1 MSWKPPSERYGNE
14 SREVT
19 RAPQEGIFH
28 LLGRS
33 AFVTVATLPI
43 PTDGVASLKQKRLP
57 QSLLFLPP
65 CVRVEH
71 ELLRT
76 SPLFKPNTLISSL

>member
-19 RAPQEGIFH
+19 CASGRH
-28 LLGRS
+28 LTFARPRGL
-33 AFVTVATLPI
+33 FTVATLPI
-43 PTDGVASLKQKRLP
+43 TTDGVASLKQKRPP